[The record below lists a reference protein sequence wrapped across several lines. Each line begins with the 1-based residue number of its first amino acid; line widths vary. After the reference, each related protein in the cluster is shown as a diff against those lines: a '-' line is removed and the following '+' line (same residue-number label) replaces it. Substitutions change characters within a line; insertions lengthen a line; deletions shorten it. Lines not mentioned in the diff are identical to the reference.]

1 MNIWY
6 LCKYVSKPGHGYVGM
21 RGYFLMKELSKLGF
35 NVDLIT
41 SSSNSFLNQ
50 LESNKSKEISKT
62 FYFHQIK
69 GIRYGK
75 ANSIARIISW
85 IEFEIKFFFFNK
97 KKNLRKPD
105 IIFVSS
111 LSLLSILNGLFW
123 KKFYSAR
130 LVFEVR
136 DIWPLTLIEEGRYSK
151 INPLIFFLSI
161 IEKLGYK
168 HSDLII
174 GTMPNLSEHIE
185 NILPNNDLKVICIP
199 FGFPGNT
206 STNLF
211 RHDLSV
217 NSNNTNFII
226 GYLGTVGKTNALDTL
241 FSAIE
246 NIDLVK
252 LGIECHIGGDGPLLN
267 TYKKK
272 YNKIKNIKFLGHIRK
287 ENVAKVLSSFDVV
300 YFSTFNSRVWKYGQ
314 SLNKIIDYMLSG
326 KPILASY
333 SGYPSMINEAN
344 CGWFVEA
351 EDSEALAKK
360 IIELSTLGKSNL
372 TRTGIRGREWIL
384 KNRNYSKLASYL
396 KDEILSITN

>member
-21 RGYFLMKELSKLGF
+21 RGYYLMEELSKLGF
-35 NVDLIT
+35 NIDLI
-41 SSSNSFLNQ
+41 SSSSSSFLNQ
-50 LESNKSKEISKT
+50 SEPNKSKVISNT
-62 FYFHQIK
+62 FHFHQIK
-69 GIRYGK
+69 GINYAN
-75 ANSIARIISW
+75 ANSLARIISW
-85 IEFEIKFFFFNK
+85 IEFEIKFFFLNK

-105 IIFVSS
+105 IIFISS
-111 LSLLSILNGLFW
+111 LSALSILNGLFW

-136 DIWPLTLIEEGRYSK
+136 DIWPLTLIEEGGYSK

-168 HSDLII
+168 YSDLII
-174 GTMPNLSEHIE
+174 GTMPNLLEHVE
-185 NILPNNDLKVICIP
+185 NVLPNNSSKVICIP
-199 FGFPGNT
+199 FGFPGNN

-211 RHDLSV
+211 RYDLSA
-217 NSNNTNFII
+217 NSNNTNFIL
-226 GYLGTVGKTNALDTL
+226 GYMGTVGKTNALETL

-246 NIDLVK
+246 TIDLVK

-267 TYKKK
+267 TYKNK
-272 YNKIKNIKFLGHIRK
+272 YKNIKNLKFLGHIRK
-287 ENVAKVLSSFDVV
+287 ENVAEVLSSFDVV
-300 YFSTFNSRVWKYGQ
+300 YFSTFNSRVWEYGQ
-314 SLNKIIDYMLSG
+314 SLNKIVDYMLSG

-333 SGYPSMINEAN
+333 SGYPSMINEAD
-344 CGWFVEA
+344 CGWFIEA

-360 IIELSTLGKSNL
+360 IIDVSTLSKKNL
-372 TRTGIRGREWIL
+372 TRRGIRGREWIL

-396 KDEILSITN
+396 KNEILSIKN